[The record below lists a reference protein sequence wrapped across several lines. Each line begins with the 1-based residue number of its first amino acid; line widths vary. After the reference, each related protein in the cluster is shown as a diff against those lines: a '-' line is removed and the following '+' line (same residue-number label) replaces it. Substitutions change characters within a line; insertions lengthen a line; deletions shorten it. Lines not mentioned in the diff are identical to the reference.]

1 VRLWRA
7 LPLDR
12 SAKATEAGGPL
23 WFPRLQQGGGRHD
36 NPDLYGCLYVAEEAV
51 SCVAELLSPF
61 RGTGKLLPSMLVRYG
76 KPLALAAIE
85 LEGGATVVDL
95 DDPST
100 LLATDLR
107 PSQVATRRR
116 AVTQRQAGDVY
127 ESHPD
132 AVAIRWWS
140 TLESSWINWTLFD
153 RADAALAVGAVEDLT
168 TGHPVVLEAADLLG
182 LRPGQ
187 PGRAL
192 LGGH

>member
-36 NPDLYGCLYVAEEAV
+36 NPDLYGCLYVAEEPVAAV
-51 SCVAELLSPF
+51 TELLAPF
-61 RGTGKLLPSMLVRYG
+61 RGTGKLLPSMLVRYE

-85 LEGGATVVDL
+85 LEEGATVVDL

-100 LLATDLR
+100 LLATGLR
-107 PSQVATRRR
+107 PSQVATRKR
-116 AVTQRQAGDVY
+116 AVTQRQAADVY
-127 ESHPD
+127 ESHLD

-153 RADAALAVGAVEDLT
+153 RAATALEAGDVGELT
-168 TGHPVVLEAADLLG
+168 AEHPVVLEAADLLG
-182 LRPGQ
+182 LTPT
-187 PGRAL
+187 
-192 LGGH
+192 

>member
-12 SAKATEAGGPL
+12 GAKAAEVGGPL

-36 NPDLYGCLYVAEEAV
+36 NPDLYGCLYVAEDPV
-51 SCVAELLSPF
+51 SAVAELLAPF
-61 RGTGKLLPSMLVRYG
+61 RGTGKLLPSMLVRYE

-85 LEGGATVVDL
+85 LEDGVTVVDL

-100 LLATDLR
+100 LIATDLR
-107 PSQVATRRR
+107 PSQVATRNRTR
-116 AVTQRQAGDVY
+116 TQGQAAGVY
-127 ESHPD
+127 ESHAE

-153 RADAALAVGAVEDLT
+153 RAEAALEVGAVEELT
-168 TGHPVVLEAADLLG
+168 VVHPVVVEAADLLG
-182 LRPGQ
+182 L
-187 PGRAL
+187 AL
-192 LGGH
+192 A

>member
-12 SAKATEAGGPL
+12 SAKPREAGGPL

-36 NPDLYGCLYVAEEAV
+36 NPDLYGCLYMAEEAV
-51 SCVAELLSPF
+51 SCVVELLAPF

-85 LEGGATVVDL
+85 LEDGVTVVDL

-100 LLATDLR
+100 LIATDLR

-116 AVTQRQAGDVY
+116 TATQRQAADVY
-127 ESHPD
+127 ESHPE
-132 AVAIRWWS
+132 AVALRWWS
-140 TLESSWINWTLFD
+140 TLESSWINWTVFD
-153 RADAALAVGAVEDLT
+153 RAEAALAVDAVEDLT
-168 TGHPVVLEAADLLG
+168 VEHPVVHEAADLLG
-182 LRPGQ
+182 LAP
-187 PGRAL
+187 A
-192 LGGH
+192 